1 MHAWCNEADIHDAG
15 VLYLYRYQTDSPLGL
30 CDLRVNH
37 SARGRVGQLSPKI
50 MEYAGV
56 DSLLNNHH
64 RKLGP
69 GGESEASTA
78 DCNYHI
84 SLRKKKNSG
93 IYFTVHFGVVTI

>member
-1 MHAWCNEADIHDAG
+1 MHVWRNEANTHDAG
-15 VLYLYRYQTDSPLGL
+15 VLCLYSYQMNLPLGL

-64 RKLGP
+64 RKFGS
-69 GGESEASTA
+69 GGEREASTA
-78 DCNYHI
+78 DYNYFF
-84 SLRKKKNSG
+84 SLEK
-93 IYFTVHFGVVTI
+93 TP